1 MYTIIRMKYT
11 SIILLFIEF
20 VIIVKANVDKCNILS
35 LEGGGDKGSYQ
46 AGVIKGLA
54 YSSNDTQWDVIS
66 GISVG
71 AVNGAGISIY
81 PKGQEKEASEF
92 LIRKWKN
99 ITGPDSVY
107 KNWQPYGIIT
117 GLLSKSGIFSTEPLK
132 QFMDE
137 ILAKNLTLKRELI
150 VGATNVKT
158 GGFDIFDFKNLSV
171 NEYIFAILSSASV
184 PFIFPTTNF
193 QKNFYMDGGVKFSIN
208 IPSAI
213 QKCRN
218 LGFPDHKIVV
228 DAVLCENNKMERID
242 TKNLKTIGVMFRTAE
257 IFISDNSAMDLE
269 EVGRIFPNVT
279 LRYVVRPT
287 KSLPTNTALDF
298 QPLAMKQ
305 MIEYGIE
312 DGKNAVLAGI
322 GQTYEKIKR
331 ENYVEKAKL
340 FLNKKEVTN
349 EEVDHLIKTI
359 NQSKLKDF
367 ERLKTKFLG
376 KS

>member
-1 MYTIIRMKYT
+1 
-11 SIILLFIEF
+11 
-20 VIIVKANVDKCNILS
+20 
-35 LEGGGDKGSYQ
+35 
-46 AGVIKGLA
+46 
-54 YSSNDTQWDVIS
+54 
-66 GISVG
+66 
-71 AVNGAGISIY
+71 
-81 PKGQEKEASEF
+81 
-92 LIRKWKN
+92 
-99 ITGPDSVY
+99 
-107 KNWQPYGIIT
+107 
-117 GLLSKSGIFSTEPLK
+117 
-132 QFMDE
+132 
-137 ILAKNLTLKRELI
+137 
-150 VGATNVKT
+150 
-158 GGFDIFDFKNLSV
+158 
-171 NEYIFAILSSASV
+171 
-184 PFIFPTTNF
+184 
-193 QKNFYMDGGVKFSIN
+193 
-208 IPSAI
+208 
-213 QKCRN
+213 
-218 LGFPDHKIVV
+218 
-228 DAVLCENNKMERID
+228 
-242 TKNLKTIGVMFRTAE
+242 MFRTAE

-349 EEVDHLIKTI
+349 EEVDHLIMTI